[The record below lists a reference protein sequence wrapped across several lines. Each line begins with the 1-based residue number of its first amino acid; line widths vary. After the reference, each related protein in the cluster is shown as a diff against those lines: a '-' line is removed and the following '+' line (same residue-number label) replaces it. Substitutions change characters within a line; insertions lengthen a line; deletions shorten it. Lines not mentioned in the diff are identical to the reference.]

1 MQTALNTPNSKL
13 TDNPKMDHVKN
24 FFSKPFVVMDT
35 EFTTWDGA
43 MARDWS
49 LPNEWREIVQIAA
62 VKIDPTQGFKEV
74 ETLDVLATPIL
85 NPPLSDYFQQLTA
98 LSQAEREERGTSYP
112 EALKQFT
119 DFAAGMPVWSY
130 GGDDKVLMENC
141 IIHQMTDVKLD
152 NFFDIRMIVKM
163 LGDKPHDY
171 SSGTLYTAAGIDMT
185 GHVHNAL
192 HDCRSIVEYL
202 KHHFN

>member
-1 MQTALNTPNSKL
+1 MQTALNISETAHL
-13 TDNPKMDHVKN
+13 KN

-35 EFTTWDGA
+35 EFTTWEGA
-43 MARDWS
+43 MDRDWS
-49 LPNEWREIVQIAA
+49 QPNEWREIVQIAA
-62 VKIDPTQGFKEV
+62 VKIDPAQGFKEV
-74 ETLDVLATPIL
+74 ETLDVLAKPIL
-85 NPPLSDYFQQLTA
+85 NPQLSDYFQELTA
-98 LSQAEREERGTSYP
+98 LSQTELEERGTTYP

-119 DFAAGMPVWSY
+119 DFVGGLPVWSY

-141 IIHQMTDVKLD
+141 IIHQMTDMKLE
-152 NFFDIRMIVKM
+152 NFYDIRMIVKM

-202 KHHFN
+202 KHHLA